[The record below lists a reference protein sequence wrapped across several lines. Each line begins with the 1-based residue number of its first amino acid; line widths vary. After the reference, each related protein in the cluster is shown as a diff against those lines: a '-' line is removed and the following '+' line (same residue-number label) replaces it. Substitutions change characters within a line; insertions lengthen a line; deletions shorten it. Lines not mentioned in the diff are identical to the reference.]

1 MNIRAENTPDEVTRP
16 VKDEEGF
23 ILVYSEDDI
32 PAFQSEREEH
42 DFWSTHAFS
51 EEFMDKA
58 IERAKHE
65 EIPAPPV
72 RKRSTSTSLR
82 LDEDTLSRLKQL
94 AQKKGKG
101 YQTLLKEFVVERLY
115 EEEKREGVLK

>member
-1 MNIRAENTPDEVTRP
+1 MNMPRP
-16 VKDEEGF
+16 ERDEEGF

-32 PAFQSEREEH
+32 PEFKSEREEH

-51 EEFMDKA
+51 EEFMD
-58 IERAKHE
+58 RAVEHSKDE
-65 EIPAPPV
+65 EIPLPPV

-82 LDEDTLSRLKQL
+82 LDEDTLARLRHL
-94 AQKKGKG
+94 ARKKGKG

>member
-1 MNIRAENTPDEVTRP
+1 MSMKERA

-32 PAFQSEREEH
+32 PEFESEREEH
-42 DFWSTHAFS
+42 EFWNTHVFS
-51 EEFMDKA
+51 EEFIDQA
-58 IERAKHE
+58 VARGDEV
-65 EIPAPPV
+65 PAPRTRE

-82 LDEDTLSRLKQL
+82 LGEDTLKRLRRL
-94 AQKKGKG
+94 ARKKGKG

-115 EEEKREGVLK
+115 EEEKREGVLG